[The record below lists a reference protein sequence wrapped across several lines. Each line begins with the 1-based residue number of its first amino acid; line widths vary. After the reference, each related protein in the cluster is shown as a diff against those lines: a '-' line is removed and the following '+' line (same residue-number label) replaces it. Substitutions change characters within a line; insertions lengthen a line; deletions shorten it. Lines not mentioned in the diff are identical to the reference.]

1 MTTDENS
8 TVPNN
13 FSCFSSTTS
22 MMEDL
27 DVAFDRHSLAHVIN
41 RIHRAQQGTME
52 SLDYKYRTLL
62 IKKNMGCLRLC
73 QLDRGELLREVG
85 AIEALLDTL
94 TEVNKCIESN
104 SEHFQ
109 IEAIELAIAS
119 WGALRELACGSI
131 GNRTAIRKFK
141 DENDVDGIMWI
152 AKYLMSY
159 HKIPWSDMNDSE
171 IRLVTAVIGV
181 ARNVTHKT
189 PENCIQ
195 CHDCGISSLL
205 IWRLLNA
212 GEKNNISLPD
222 QSKPWREADFRA
234 SVTLIN
240 ISEEHEPC
248 LHLCSM
254 NPILI
259 SRLLHSWGSNKRLKT
274 VFKRMVESARTNL
287 PCEQYI
293 STWDGMNC

>member
-1 MTTDENS
+1 
-8 TVPNN
+8 
-13 FSCFSSTTS
+13 
-22 MMEDL
+22 
-27 DVAFDRHSLAHVIN
+27 
-41 RIHRAQQGTME
+41 ME

-205 IWRLLNA
+205 IW
-212 GEKNNISLPD
+212 
-222 QSKPWREADFRA
+222 
-234 SVTLIN
+234 
-240 ISEEHEPC
+240 
-248 LHLCSM
+248 
-254 NPILI
+254 
-259 SRLLHSWGSNKRLKT
+259 
-274 VFKRMVESARTNL
+274 
-287 PCEQYI
+287 
-293 STWDGMNC
+293 